1 MIKTILYKGNTYPKF
16 QSEGF
21 AAKFAFP
28 FAQQVCTGLG
38 VDVGCM
44 KKEWAFPSSIPV
56 DIDLPGGFHALNLP
70 YNEIGYDYI
79 FSSHCL
85 EHLENWVDA
94 LNYWIDRLKSGGI
107 LFLYLPDM
115 DSQVYWQPW
124 NNRKHI
130 HYLTPEIIARYFEA
144 NKDRFENVFVSGVDL
159 NCSFTIIAEK
169 V

>member
-1 MIKTILYKGNTYPKF
+1 MKTILFKGNTYPKF

-28 FAQQVCTGLG
+28 FAQQVCNGLG

-44 KKEWAFPSSIPV
+44 KPEWAFPNAIPV

-70 YNEIGYDYI
+70 YNSDGFDYI

-85 EHLENWVDA
+85 EHLDNWVTA
-94 LNYWIDRLKSGGI
+94 LDYWIERLKSGGI
-107 LFLYLPDM
+107 LFLYLPSM
-115 DSQVYWQPW
+115 DEQLYWQPW

-130 HYLTPEIIARYFEA
+130 HYLTPEILARYFEA
-144 NKDRFENVFVSGVDL
+144 NKHKFENVFISGSDL

-169 V
+169 A